1 MIRGSHVKAFTAVT
15 ASIAVTVSGCA
26 FQGLNSLPL
35 PGAVGRGPDA
45 VTYHVEVPNVATL
58 ESNSPVMINDVIVGS
73 VGKMSVAGW
82 HADVEIS
89 IKPDV
94 EVPANAV
101 ATVGQ
106 TSLLGSMH
114 LALNPPLGEKPTG
127 RLQPGATLGL
137 NKSSTYPTTEQT
149 LSSLSA
155 VVNGGGLGQIGDVIH
170 NFSEALAGREPQI
183 RELLTRLD
191 NFIGVLDQ
199 QRDNI
204 IASIQQLNR
213 VATTFAGQRD
223 VIDRAL
229 KKIPPA
235 LDVLIKERPNLT
247 TALERLGQFSDT
259 ATRLVND
266 AGDDLVTNLKNL
278 EPALKALA
286 DIGPEINKALVF
298 GTAFPYGPAFA
309 DRIVKGDYIN
319 LWAVFDL
326 TYPRLKRTAF
336 LGTRWGDQDAKLIP
350 APGDPWYLNYSYSPL
365 SVGVAPP
372 PAQAMPVST
381 EAAPAEG
388 MLPMSEPVLPVAPQP
403 TPPNAAPT
411 VAITNSQI
419 FAGPFGAEAQGQPA
433 AATQPTLVTPS
444 EAALP
449 MPDTP
454 SDEPMPPVTE
464 PLVPLRP
471 PTDMLRPEQVTT
483 SNIFAG
489 PYAADAPAPLNPAAP
504 PDTTQ
509 PTPAGGG

>member
-1 MIRGSHVKAFTAVT
+1 MIRGSRRKAVIVT
-15 ASIAVTVSGCA
+15 ACCVVSTMTACS

-58 ESNSPVMINDVIVGS
+58 ESNSPVMINDVVVGS
-73 VGKMSVAGW
+73 VGKMSVQRW

-89 IKPDV
+89 VKPDV
-94 EVPANAV
+94 VVPANAV

-114 LALNPPLGEKPTG
+114 LALNPPLGEKPAG
-127 RLQPGATLGL
+127 RLQAGATIGL
-137 NKSSTYPTTEQT
+137 NQSSTYPTTEQT

-155 VVNGGGLGQIGDVIH
+155 VVNGGGLGQIGDIIH
-170 NFSEALAGREPQI
+170 NFSAALSGREPQI

-191 NFIGVLDQ
+191 NFIGVLDA

-213 VATTFAGQRD
+213 VASTFAGQRD
-223 VIDRAL
+223 VIDAAL

-235 LDVLIKERPNLT
+235 LEVLIKERPNLT
-247 TALERLGQFSDT
+247 AALERLGEFSDT

-286 DIGPEINKALVF
+286 DIGPEINLGLVF

-336 LGTRWGDQDAKLIP
+336 LGTRWADQDAKLIP
-350 APGDPWYLNYSYSPL
+350 APGDPWYLNYSYNPL
-365 SVGVAPP
+365 SIGVTPP
-372 PAQAMPVST
+372 PAEAVST
-381 EAAPAEG
+381 AGAQASPDAP
-388 MLPMSEPVLPVAPQP
+388 MPVLPPPAL
-403 TPPNAAPT
+403 PNAAP
-411 VAITNSQI
+411 VPAITASQI

-433 AATQPTLVTPS
+433 AATPPSDITPS
-444 EAALP
+444 QGEATPMPEALP
-449 MPDTP
+449 VFDTP
-454 SDEPMPPVTE
+454 PADMAMPPVTE
-464 PLVPLRP
+464 PLVPVRP
-471 PTDMLRPEQVTT
+471 PTDLLRPESVTT
-483 SNIFAG
+483 SSVFAG
-489 PYAADAPAPLNPAAP
+489 PYGADSSA
-504 PDTTQ
+504 PDTAQ
-509 PTPAGGG
+509 ATPGGGG